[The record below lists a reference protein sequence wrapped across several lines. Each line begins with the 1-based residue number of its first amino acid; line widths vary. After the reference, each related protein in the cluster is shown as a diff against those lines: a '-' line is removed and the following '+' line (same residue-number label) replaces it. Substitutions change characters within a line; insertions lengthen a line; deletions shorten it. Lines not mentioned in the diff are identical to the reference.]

1 MNSEAIVKETRAYH
15 CLECGVCTSSC
26 PVARVN
32 PSFSPRLLVEKALFG
47 FGDEIVRDRDLWSCL
62 VCGRCTSRCPSNVDY
77 LSFIKEMR
85 IEASKLGEKGLF
97 SHDGILNTIME
108 LQSLNLRQKRTFW
121 ITDDLEVAD
130 EGEYFYFV
138 GCLPYF
144 DLVFGEGGYCD
155 VGLKPTDRARNT
167 VRILNKM
174 GIKPVVSNDERCCGH
189 DLLWNGDLEGFRR
202 LAELNLKTIKK
213 SGAKKVICLCP
224 EGYVTLKRDYPLYLG
239 EQDLEVVQLYQLL
252 ADELEGGRLNFVE
265 NGSDNPVKVT
275 FHDPC
280 SLGRMAEIY
289 EEPREI
295 LSGIPG
301 IELVEMERNR
311 ADALCCGTS
320 GWVNCSS
327 CSKQIQIER
336 LKEAEATGADI
347 LLVACPKC
355 GIHLSCAK
363 YNSDIKIEIKD
374 ITDLI
379 VRAMA

>member
-1 MNSEAIVKETRAYH
+1 MNSESIVKETRAYN

-77 LSFIKEMR
+77 LNFIKEMR
-85 IEASKLGEKGLF
+85 IEALKLGHKGLF
-97 SHDGILNTIME
+97 SHDGVMNTIME
-108 LQSLNLRQKRTFW
+108 LQLTNLQQKRTSW

-174 GIKPVVSNDERCCGH
+174 GIKPVVSNDEKCCGH
-189 DLLWNGDLEGFRR
+189 DLLWNGDLEGFKK
-202 LAELNLKTIKK
+202 LAEFNIETIKK

-224 EGYVTLKRDYPLYLG
+224 EGYVTLKNDYPLYLG
-239 EQDLEVVQLYQLL
+239 EQDIEVVHLYQLL
-252 ADELEGGRLNFVE
+252 ADDLKEGRLNFVE
-265 NGSDNPVKVT
+265 NSSDKPVKVT
-275 FHDPC
+275 YHDPC

-289 EEPREI
+289 EEPRKVV
-295 LSGIPG
+295 SAIPG
-301 IELVEMERNR
+301 VELVEMERNR

-327 CSKQIQIER
+327 CSKKIQIER

-347 LLVACPKC
+347 LLTACPKC
-355 GIHLSCAK
+355 GIHLNCAK
-363 YNSDIKIEIKD
+363 HNSDIKIEIED

-379 VRAMA
+379 VRAIA